1 MKTLIKNALTIL
13 PEETKVCDIY
23 IDGDTIAAIDN
34 APAGFVPG
42 RVIDGTGRLLS
53 PGFINA
59 HTHTYMTAM
68 RNRADDLNF
77 MTWLFDR
84 VLPME
89 DKLTEEDGYWGVL
102 LGCMEMLLSG
112 TTAFLDMDIFAGAT
126 ARALSDCG
134 FRGVVCKGLQDID
147 GESAGLR
154 RVELAAREMEEY
166 KGIPNIG
173 FMLAPH
179 AVYTCSENYLRIVS
193 EKARE
198 LNVGIHTHLSESQ
211 DEQDKAYKQYGV
223 SPAAVYERAGI
234 LGGKTV
240 CAHCVY
246 LSDADIDL
254 LALSGTS
261 VAHNP
266 ASNMKLGNGFAPVS
280 RMLER
285 GVNVALGTD
294 GCCSNNNQNMLREM
308 QIAALIH
315 KGTAKEAVE
324 IPSSAVFD
332 MATLSGARA
341 IGLEGV
347 VGEIKSGM
355 KADLAL
361 FDLDYPGFFP
371 LGDVKAAL
379 CYASAG
385 LRAETVLVNGRIL
398 LDKGEF
404 TTIDKDKVYRHENG
418 IAKANALLSLYN
430 SKTRNL
436 KISKAFGDVR
446 VRAGTMPV
454 IQLSLGDISLQNYML
469 VEKATHT
476 WNGDEHWMDL
486 TLRGGEFVG

>member
-1 MKTLIKNALTIL
+1 MSILIKGALAIL
-13 PEETKVCDIY
+13 PEESRVCDVY
-23 IDGDTIAAIDN
+23 IDGDTIAAIDE
-34 APAGFVPG
+34 APSGFVPE
-42 RVIDGTGRLLS
+42 RVIDGAGRLLS

-211 DEQDKAYKQYGV
+211 DEQDKTYKQYGV
-223 SPAAVYERAGI
+223 SPAAVYERAGV
-234 LGGKTV
+234 LGKSTV

-254 LALSGTS
+254 LAHSGTS

-266 ASNMKLGNGFAPVS
+266 ASNMKLGNGFAPIS

-294 GCCSNNNQNMLREM
+294 GCCSNNNQNMLGEM
-308 QIAALIH
+308 QIAALTTRVRQ
-315 KGTAKEAVE
+315 GRPSRFPPPPFLTWQRSTARGR
-324 IPSSAVFD
+324 P
-332 MATLSGARA
+332 
-341 IGLEGV
+341 
-347 VGEIKSGM
+347 
-355 KADLAL
+355 
-361 FDLDYPGFFP
+361 
-371 LGDVKAAL
+371 
-379 CYASAG
+379 G
-385 LRAETVLVNGRIL
+385 LRASSER
-398 LDKGEF
+398 
-404 TTIDKDKVYRHENG
+404 
-418 IAKANALLSLYN
+418 
-430 SKTRNL
+430 
-436 KISKAFGDVR
+436 
-446 VRAGTMPV
+446 
-454 IQLSLGDISLQNYML
+454 
-469 VEKATHT
+469 
-476 WNGDEHWMDL
+476 
-486 TLRGGEFVG
+486 